1 MYEFHLFELRNDKV
15 NVRKIITVI
24 HVHVKLQLTGMQLEK
39 ESLKK
44 FRLARIQTMTS
55 AIPIELASK
64 PGAGPY
70 IFLWYPG
77 KVFSAFFLQLQ
88 LSSDFNCNDLYLFNN
103 NYSLS
108 LNGL

>member
-24 HVHVKLQLTGMQLEK
+24 HVRVKLQLTGMQLQK

-44 FRLARIQTMTS
+44 FRLARIRTLTS

-64 PGAGPY
+64 LGAGPY
-70 IFLWYPG
+70 VFL
-77 KVFSAFFLQLQ
+77 
-88 LSSDFNCNDLYLFNN
+88 
-103 NYSLS
+103 
-108 LNGL
+108 

>member
-24 HVHVKLQLTGMQLEK
+24 HVRVKLQLTGMQLQK

-44 FRLARIQTMTS
+44 FRLARIRTLTS

-70 IFLWYPG
+70 IFL
-77 KVFSAFFLQLQ
+77 
-88 LSSDFNCNDLYLFNN
+88 
-103 NYSLS
+103 
-108 LNGL
+108 

>member
-24 HVHVKLQLTGMQLEK
+24 HVHVKLQLTGMQLLLK

-44 FRLARIQTMTS
+44 LRLARIQTLTS

-64 PGAGPY
+64 LGAGPY
-70 IFLWYPG
+70 VFL
-77 KVFSAFFLQLQ
+77 
-88 LSSDFNCNDLYLFNN
+88 
-103 NYSLS
+103 
-108 LNGL
+108 

>member
-1 MYEFHLFELRNDKV
+1 MYKFHLFELSNDKV

-44 FRLARIQTMTS
+44 FRLARIRTLTS

-64 PGAGPY
+64 LGAGPY
-70 IFLWYPG
+70 VFL
-77 KVFSAFFLQLQ
+77 
-88 LSSDFNCNDLYLFNN
+88 
-103 NYSLS
+103 
-108 LNGL
+108 

>member
-24 HVHVKLQLTGMQLEK
+24 HVHVKLQLTMHLEK

-44 FRLARIQTMTS
+44 FRLARIRTLTS

-70 IFLWYPG
+70 IFL
-77 KVFSAFFLQLQ
+77 
-88 LSSDFNCNDLYLFNN
+88 
-103 NYSLS
+103 
-108 LNGL
+108 